1 MKLRDCS
8 KTLPARP
15 FPSSFTLRA
24 AYPFRCILAAR
35 LFGEGPV
42 GFKFGQNSDEYEP
55 EVGSILP
62 RLASCRGLEDIQR
75 IPGDGAAAVLPLW
88 ERASICM
95 G

>member
-1 MKLRDCS
+1 MRGSDESARERAELRRRYKS
-8 KTLPARP
+8 
-15 FPSSFTLRA
+15 
-24 AYPFRCILAAR
+24 AYDRLAAR

-75 IPGDGAAAVLPLW
+75 IPGDDGAAALLPLW
-88 ERASICM
+88 ERAGVCM